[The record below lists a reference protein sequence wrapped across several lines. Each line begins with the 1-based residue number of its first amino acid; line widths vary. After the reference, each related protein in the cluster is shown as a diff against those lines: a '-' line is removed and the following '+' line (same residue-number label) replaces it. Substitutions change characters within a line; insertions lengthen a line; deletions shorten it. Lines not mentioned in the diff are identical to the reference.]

1 MIAQE
6 GQQLTARI
14 VAFDDGVT
22 DVRPVEAG
30 DELRR
35 TGKAE
40 AVDDLLPGRGVGGRR
55 QGDARHLRVT
65 LVQGRKL
72 DVLGAEI
79 VPPLRDTVRLV
90 DGEEGDP
97 SFAIEAVEEAEE
109 ALAEQ
114 ALGCHIDEVEL
125 AGKQA
130 ALGLA
135 QGVEV
140 ERRIDEGRAHP
151 GLKKRVD
158 LILHQRDQ
166 RRNDDPHPRT
176 QQGRNLVA
184 QRLAAAGR
192 HQHQRIAAVRHVLD
206 DLLLLPAEGGIAE
219 NALQDVVGK
228 HGGAECRRSGREKGR
243 GREAGEKRRGR
254 ANGPGRGC

>member
-1 MIAQE
+1 MDPAT
-6 GQQLTARI
+6 LTALGRD
-14 VAFDDGVT
+14 VAQFLT
-22 DVRPVEAG
+22 
-30 DELRR
+30 
-35 TGKAE
+35 
-40 AVDDLLPGRGVGGRR
+40 
-55 QGDARHLRVT
+55 H
-65 LVQGRKL
+65 
-72 DVLGAEI
+72 
-79 VPPLRDTVRLV
+79 
-90 DGEEGDP
+90 
-97 SFAIEAVEEAEE
+97 
-109 ALAEQ
+109 AL
-114 ALGCHIDEVEL
+114 
-125 AGKQA
+125 QA

-140 ERRIDEGRAHP
+140 ERRIDEGRTHS
-151 GLKKRVD
+151 GLQKRVD
-158 LILHQRDQ
+158 LVLHQRDQ

-184 QRLAAAGR
+184 QRLAAAGG